1 MKRDYDIRTR
11 EHHWCTGAGTQGKKV
26 ESMQMGPGN
35 ILEAKSDSVFKQSRL
50 CIMTNVRN
58 VMYGT
63 VKVIGRLDEITAK

>member
-1 MKRDYDIRTR
+1 MYWRRN
-11 EHHWCTGAGTQGKKV
+11 AGKKSRV
-26 ESMQMGPGN
+26 NVVGPGN

>member
-1 MKRDYDIRTR
+1 
-11 EHHWCTGAGTQGKKV
+11 
-26 ESMQMGPGN
+26 MGPGN

-63 VKVIGRLDEITAK
+63 AKVIGRLDEITAK